1 MPTPFG
7 RNHCPLQSGYFDSSC
22 AAALVITVANAR
34 KNAMAPVGLLRGSMA
49 TSKELASKRKNTTHP
64 RHGERAPRS
73 SVRWIAH
80 WTFTN
85 PRLRSDDHELEP
97 ALPSCEPCAPN

>member
-7 RNHCPLQSGYFDSSC
+7 RSHCPLQSGYFDSSC

-49 TSKELASKRKNTTHP
+49 TSKEHASKRKNTTHP
-64 RHGERAPRS
+64 RQGERAPQGGAIRADTTTS
-73 SVRWIAH
+73 AFPLTRCNREGRPTAGLFS
-80 WTFTN
+80 
-85 PRLRSDDHELEP
+85 L
-97 ALPSCEPCAPN
+97 